1 MVGAPFFCGEAMR
14 KELFKKIKT
23 DLAKMTLTELS
34 ARIGIQIPTL
44 CRIVNGKSRGDIE
57 SWEKIAGY
65 YGGEAVRETVS
76 EMKGNS

>member
-1 MVGAPFFCGEAMR
+1 MR
-14 KELFKKIKT
+14 KELFEKIKA
-23 DLAKMTLTELS
+23 DLKEMTLTELS

-65 YGGEAVRETVS
+65 YRGKRSGRPFP
-76 EMKGNS
+76 K